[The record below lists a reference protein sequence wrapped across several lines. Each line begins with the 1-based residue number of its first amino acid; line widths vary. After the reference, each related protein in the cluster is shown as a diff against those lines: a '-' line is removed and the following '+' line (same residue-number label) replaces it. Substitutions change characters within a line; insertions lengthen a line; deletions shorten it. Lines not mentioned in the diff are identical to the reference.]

1 VSRLLATR
9 RLFHV
14 ALLIGL
20 AGSAALFFN
29 SWVPAAAAIPLAG
42 LLLLAFVEVVLPIP
56 ARGERRVE
64 LGDRLLWGDETRIEV
79 RLERAWLPLNLQLE
93 EALPEGLALRPNSQT
108 AFHVLP
114 DGHAVTRYRVRIQR
128 RGDQRFG
135 VAQLRR
141 VSALGLL
148 ERSAPLAVPT
158 RLTVLPPSAR
168 NLGVRVRPRPPQRS
182 GRTTR
187 AARRGPGDDF
197 YALREYQPGD
207 SIGDVNWKATA
218 RLQRIITNEFLPDE
232 PPRYLLYVDTRGS
245 SAELG
250 ESDVFERSLHLAS
263 ILAES
268 LIEARAHVGLVFLS
282 FHSVFLVPGGGASQ
296 LRRLRQ
302 MIIDVQPGQEASI
315 HELVLA
321 GVAHLPSR
329 ADAILITPNVY
340 DASLGA
346 AVTFLRARHGHCT
359 VLAPAFPE
367 PAGDELGTIADR
379 ASGAL
384 LNAEQ
389 ATALAGL
396 LRLADAAIQWP
407 PDEPIALTLGRLG
420 MTGRAR

>member
-1 VSRLLATR
+1 MNRVAASR

-14 ALLIGL
+14 ALLIGVC
-20 AGSAALFFN
+20 GFAALLFN
-29 SWVPAAAAIPLAG
+29 TWILAAAAIPLAG

-56 ARGERRVE
+56 ARGERKTE
-64 LGDRLLWGDETRIEV
+64 LGDQLLWGDETQIEV
-79 RLERAWLPLNLQLE
+79 KLERAWLPLNLQLE
-93 EALPEGLALRPNSQT
+93 EAMPEGLALVPNSQT
-108 AFHVLP
+108 GFQVLP
-114 DGHAVTRYRVRIQR
+114 GGDAVAQYRVRVQR

-135 VAQLRR
+135 VARLKRI
-141 VSALGLL
+141 SALGLL
-148 ERSAPLAVPT
+148 ERAAPLAIPT
-158 RLTVLPPSAR
+158 RVTVLPPSAR

-197 YALREYQPGD
+197 YALREYMPGD

-218 RLQRIITNEFLPDE
+218 RLNRVITNEFLPDE
-232 PPRYLLYVDTRGS
+232 PPRYLLYVDTRGAG
-245 SAELG
+245 AEFG
-250 ESDVFERSLHLAS
+250 QGDVFERALHLAS
-263 ILAES
+263 ILAEA
-268 LIEARAHVGLVFLS
+268 LLEARAHVGIVLLS
-282 FHSVFLVPGGGASQ
+282 FHSVFLVPGGGANQ
-296 LRRLRQ
+296 LRRIRQ
-302 MIIDVQPGQEASI
+302 MIIDAQPGQEASI

-321 GVAHLPSR
+321 GVAHLPAR

-346 AVTFLRARHGHCT
+346 AVGFLQARHGRCT
-359 VLAPAFPE
+359 ILAPAFPE

-396 LRLADAAIQWP
+396 HRLADSALQWP
-407 PDEPIALTLGRLG
+407 PDEPIAITLGRLG
-420 MTGRAR
+420 MAGRAR